1 MAMMLKAGTMLHS
14 RLPAP
19 TAPFMGR
26 PSRLMWTPA
35 PYVRFSCLD
44 ERPARPAGAKYPRA
58 SSEDVQDLST
68 FKYVVLGGGN
78 SAGYAAKQF
87 LESGLKPGELAII
100 GEEPVV
106 SYERPA
112 LSKAYLTID
121 GGPRLPGFHTCV
133 GGGGE
138 RQTPD
143 WYKEKGI
150 TFMTSTKV
158 TSADV
163 KSKTLCLACGDKVT
177 YEKLIIATGARVIR
191 LTEFETP
198 GAELSGIH
206 YIRNEADAAKLV
218 QAMEVVRAAGGRTPG
233 AEFGGIHYLIDE
245 ADGAKLVQAMKADR
259 AAGGRAVVVGGGYIG
274 MEVAAQLASNGIPS
288 TIVMPQN
295 RLLARLFTPE
305 LAAFYESYY
314 QNKGVNLCKGQKVT
328 GFSGVAGRVSTV
340 SLEAMDGGA
349 KTELQASLVVVG
361 VGARPNVELFKE
373 QLEMGAM
380 GGIQV
385 NKRCVNSTPCYDGSG
400 AGGGAAG
407 GN

>member
-1 MAMMLKAGTMLHS
+1 MEAVLLTAVGVAIAVSTRYVWRLLNRGRKAARLKTSSGMKREPLCSVVAKAIQNYKEPGQSSVQDSLPSKYPPVKDSAVPTLSLGHNSQRGIRSSSHSTTAVKTASAGAGAGATATDLKTAADRVSTLEHAREPSTEDPSSSPECGMPDKRGVLDPNSSDLAS
-14 RLPAP
+14 RLTMSA
-19 TAPFMGR
+19 
-26 PSRLMWTPA
+26 
-35 PYVRFSCLD
+35 
-44 ERPARPAGAKYPRA
+44 
-58 SSEDVQDLST
+58 

-78 SAGYAAKQF
+78 SAGYAGKQF

-163 KSKTLCLACGDKVT
+163 KTKTLCLANGGKVT
-177 YEKLIIATGARVIR
+177 YEKLIIATGARVIQ
-191 LTEFETP
+191 LTEFKTP
-198 GAELSGIH
+198 GAEL
-206 YIRNEADAAKLV
+206 
-218 QAMEVVRAAGGRTPG
+218 
-233 AEFGGIHYLIDE
+233 GGIYYLRDE
-245 ADGAKLVQAMKADR
+245 ADGAKLVEAMKAVK
-259 AAGGRAVVVGGGYIG
+259 AAGGKAVVVGGGYIG

-288 TIVMPQN
+288 TIVMPED

-314 QNKGVNLCKGQKVT
+314 QSK
-328 GFSGVAGRVSTV
+328 
-340 SLEAMDGGA
+340 
-349 KTELQASLVVVG
+349 LV
-361 VGARPNVELFKE
+361 
-373 QLEMGAM
+373 
-380 GGIQV
+380 
-385 NKRCVNSTPCYDGSG
+385 
-400 AGGGAAG
+400 
-407 GN
+407 